1 MHSSGGLNMP
11 ETDRFL
17 RMRSVLERVGFS
29 RSTLYRKLQ
38 EGTFPRQVQISDY
51 CRGWRESAI
60 NRWMADPASYREPD
74 GAADRRDLPDNIAL
88 RRAD

>member
-1 MHSSGGLNMP
+1 MP

-17 RMRSVLERVGFS
+17 RMHSVLERVGFS
-29 RSTLYRKLQ
+29 RTTLYRKMQ
-38 EGTFPRQVQISDY
+38 EGTFPRQVRISEY

-74 GAADRRDLPDNIAL
+74 GAADRRDPPDNVAL

>member
-1 MHSSGGLNMP
+1 MP

-29 RSTLYRKLQ
+29 RSTLYRKMQ

-60 NRWMADPASYREPD
+60 NRWMANPACYREADCSTD
-74 GAADRRDLPDNIAL
+74 GSMLADNDRSRSGD
-88 RRAD
+88 

>member
-1 MHSSGGLNMP
+1 M
-11 ETDRFL
+11 
-17 RMRSVLERVGFS
+17 
-29 RSTLYRKLQ
+29 Q

-74 GAADRRDLPDNIAL
+74 DAAERQAVPGDIAP

>member
-1 MHSSGGLNMP
+1 
-11 ETDRFL
+11 
-17 RMRSVLERVGFS
+17 MRSVLERVGFS
-29 RSTLYRKLQ
+29 RSTLYRKMQ

-74 GAADRRDLPDNIAL
+74 APVERQAASVDIVP

>member
-1 MHSSGGLNMP
+1 MP
-11 ETDRFL
+11 EADRFL

-29 RSTLYRKLQ
+29 RSTLYRKMQ

-60 NRWMADPASYREPD
+60 NRWMADPARYREGD
-74 GAADRRDLPDNIAL
+74 DVTDHRDVTDNVAL

>member
-1 MHSSGGLNMP
+1 MRRHEYKCRFRKPQQRRSDMP

-29 RSTLYRKLQ
+29 RSTLYRKMQ

-51 CRGWRESAI
+51 CRGWRES
-60 NRWMADPASYREPD
+60 
-74 GAADRRDLPDNIAL
+74 LPEHFRTCL
-88 RRAD
+88 CYGPRSMS

>member
-1 MHSSGGLNMP
+1 MP
-11 ETDRFL
+11 EIDRFL

-29 RSTLYRKLQ
+29 RSTLYRKMQ
-38 EGTFPRQVQISDY
+38 EGTFPRQVQISAY

-60 NRWMADPASYREPD
+60 NRWMSDPVRYREGD
-74 GAADRRDLPDNIAL
+74 DVTDVGDRTDNVAL

>member
-1 MHSSGGLNMP
+1 MP

-29 RSTLYRKLQ
+29 RSTLYRKMQ

-60 NRWMADPASYREPD
+60 NRWMSDPAGYREAD
-74 GAADRRDLPDNIAL
+74 NAVDRRMQADNNPS
-88 RRAD
+88 RNDV

>member
-1 MHSSGGLNMP
+1 MA

-29 RSTLYRKLQ
+29 RSTLYRKMQ

-60 NRWMADPASYREPD
+60 NRWMSDPAAYREPD
-74 GAADRRDLPDNIAL
+74 GAAERQAASSDIAP

>member
-1 MHSSGGLNMP
+1 ML

-29 RSTLYRKLQ
+29 RSTLYRKMQ

-60 NRWMADPASYREPD
+60 NRWMADPARYREGD
-74 GAADRRDLPDNIAL
+74 DARDCRDVVDKVAL
-88 RRAD
+88 CRTD

>member
-1 MHSSGGLNMP
+1 MP

-29 RSTLYRKLQ
+29 RSTLSQKMQ

-60 NRWMADPASYREPD
+60 NRWMANPTGYREAD
-74 GAADRRDLPDNIAL
+74 GATDRLVQADDSDLRDGD
-88 RRAD
+88 

>member
-1 MHSSGGLNMP
+1 
-11 ETDRFL
+11 
-17 RMRSVLERVGFS
+17 MRSVLERVGFS
-29 RSTLYRKLQ
+29 RSTLYRKMQ

-60 NRWMADPASYREPD
+60 NRWMSDPAAYREPG
-74 GAADRRDLPDNIAL
+74 GAAERQAASGDIAP

>member
-1 MHSSGGLNMP
+1 MP

-29 RSTLYRKLQ
+29 RSTLYRKMQ

-60 NRWMADPASYREPD
+60 NRWMADPARYREGD
-74 GAADRRDLPDNIAL
+74 DAGDCRDVVEKVAL
-88 RRAD
+88 GRAD

>member
-1 MHSSGGLNMP
+1 MP

-29 RSTLYRKLQ
+29 RSTLYRKMQ

-60 NRWMADPASYREPD
+60 NCWMADPASYRERD
-74 GAADRRDLPDNIAL
+74 GAADRGDPPDNVAL